1 MEAQRVA
8 GLPRVKR
15 KGLCGRF
22 LAGSVVVFLLF
33 RGGLLGAVQ
42 LQNRVDPDLPD
53 GCFESVFLLSYSRLR
68 SSPSTWI

>member
-22 LAGSVVVFLLF
+22 VLGHFIVLPFFRACILSAIELQDRSDPNFPDALRGVRLLAVV
-33 RGGLLGAVQ
+33 
-42 LQNRVDPDLPD
+42 LPAA
-53 GCFESVFLLSYSRLR
+53 
-68 SSPSTWI
+68 